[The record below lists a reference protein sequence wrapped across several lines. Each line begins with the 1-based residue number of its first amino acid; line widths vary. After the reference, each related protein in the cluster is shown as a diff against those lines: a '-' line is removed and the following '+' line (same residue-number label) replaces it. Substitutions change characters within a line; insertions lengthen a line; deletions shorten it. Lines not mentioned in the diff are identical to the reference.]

1 MGSNI
6 GSPAKGYLYRLLA
19 DGARPFRYRS
29 RVRTLLGF
37 PECGIEMNFSKPL
50 PIAGFSYVV
59 PRFMGEFEFPDD
71 VVSAGS
77 RLVVHAEEMTSSARR
92 TSGIPPQGER
102 ARRRSATDLPSG
114 QRTVLACEVA
124 IEEQRR
130 PAPRPAEAASGE
142 TRSGEPARSGNRV
155 NTAPGEIGPAQ
166 TGPAATAPW
175 HTESRTG
182 PAFQAYDVSLP
193 GTQARRHPA
202 AHSGEGP
209 APHGVLPP
217 IPDVVLPG
225 IQARRDPAAHSGEDR
240 IRELKPTN
248 LTLPAS
254 SEPAADSASATKR
267 AREASTQE
275 NRSKT
280 ADAAPPARPAG
291 IPVGH
296 AVHGVPSPI
305 HASGSAIPERPFPQ
319 VHSVQRSSSQ
329 APHDPPPARRESPR
343 VRTESRSDLPPH
355 LRAETVATH
364 WRPEQTVWDAAGM
377 PAMRHPNR
385 ASHQSRPPE
394 IHQQPPAAAS
404 NPVPVVPS
412 AQTPLIVV
420 QPGSGP
426 AVTSPAFWER
436 RHLTNLRLRIR
447 R

>member
-130 PAPRPAEAASGE
+130 PAPRRAEAASGE
-142 TRSGEPARSGNRV
+142 TRSGESARGGNRV
-155 NTAPGEIGPAQ
+155 NTAPGEIGPAR
-166 TGPAATAPW
+166 TEPAL
-175 HTESRTG
+175 
-182 PAFQAYDVSLP
+182 QAHDVSLP

-202 AHSGEGP
+202 AHSGEGL
-209 APHGVLPP
+209 APHGVPPP

-225 IQARRDPAAHSGEDR
+225 IPARRDSAAHSGEDR
-240 IRELKPTN
+240 IGELTPTN

-254 SEPAADSASATKR
+254 SEPAADSASATQR
-267 AREASTQE
+267 PREASTQE

-364 WRPEQTVWDAAGM
+364 GRPEQTVWDAAGM

-394 IHQQPPAAAS
+394 IHQRPPAAAS
-404 NPVPVVPS
+404 NLAPVVPS
-412 AQTPLIVV
+412 AQTPVIVV
-420 QPGSGP
+420 QPGSGS

>member
-1 MGSNI
+1 MMGSNI

-29 RVRTLLGF
+29 RVRTWLGV
-37 PECGIEMNFSKPL
+37 PDCGIEMNFSKPL

-71 VVSAGS
+71 VVSAAS

-92 TSGIPPQGER
+92 TSGIPPQAER
-102 ARRRSATDLPSG
+102 ARRRSATDPPSA

-130 PAPRPAEAASGE
+130 PAPRRAEAASGE
-142 TRSGEPARSGNRV
+142 TRSGESARGGNRV
-155 NTAPGEIGPAQ
+155 NTAPGEIGPAR
-166 TGPAATAPW
+166 TEPAL
-175 HTESRTG
+175 
-182 PAFQAYDVSLP
+182 QAHDVSLP
-193 GTQARRHPA
+193 DTQARRHPA
-202 AHSGEGP
+202 AHSGEGL
-209 APHGVLPP
+209 APHGVPPP

-225 IQARRDPAAHSGEDR
+225 IPARRDPAAHSGEDR

-343 VRTESRSDLPPH
+343 VRTEFRSAVTP
-355 LRAETVATH
+355 RG
-364 WRPEQTVWDAAGM
+364 RPEQTVWMPQTCLQCAARTVRVIKAG
-377 PAMRHPNR
+377 
-385 ASHQSRPPE
+385 RPKSISSPR
-394 IHQQPPAAAS
+394 QPL
-404 NPVPVVPS
+404 
-412 AQTPLIVV
+412 QTQCL
-420 QPGSGP
+420 SCLRRSDRKS
-426 AVTSPAFWER
+426 TRLNS
-436 RHLTNLRLRIR
+436 RHLGI
-447 R
+447 